1 MGLTCLQKLGTGLFL
16 IVILAAAPLFAA
28 QIEPRAKVPSTG
40 NLLSVWKFRED
51 FSKGIPGWMSFPL
64 AQDVGYDPSIYTARR
79 AGTPVLVRDVIGDGQ
94 RELRVGMIRPLKF
107 RATAGSAIRLAYNSE
122 TTGAVRMTLTLGSVS
137 GRRYTTVLPPTEA
150 RRSFQVSGKKLGI
163 PASGDEIEV
172 IVIEAKVDR
181 PVADS
186 HNRLILSVFEID
198 AQRRAALPLLLPRLT
213 RSEGMQVAVADEVS
227 FVDRPL
233 QIQTAA
239 PHHPVTLLLFD
250 GSGKE
255 TSRSSF
261 TGSVTPDL
269 NRGSPGLWKAV
280 IESEGER
287 TEFRFLVLRRIPA
300 HPRVLLTT
308 ARIAQLKGDAPLRD
322 LIHRKAEQT
331 AAATVF
337 NPWAGENIQ
346 LLSRTSVL
354 LGLPQYFTLMEN
366 YSNTASLGALDYLL
380 NENSQGLER
389 ARKVLLESAS
399 WPSWTPPWFAAQGLH
414 TYYETGIFSQRL
426 ALAYDLIAEQLSA
439 QEKSK
444 IAEGFLRNAID
455 PAIDEYFLN
464 DRMPIAASNHAAHA
478 VGGAIADCVALE
490 GDVPEWNNRFAPRLA
505 QLIVSYERL
514 MNGLFPGDG
523 SEAEPA
529 GYEDFAMEG
538 MSWGGAALDALG
550 IHSAR
555 MDDMLQA
562 FWWEKYIRIRPDLL
576 LDTGDF
582 HGELGSLPGFAWTA
596 EYAHDPSLRAFYE
609 NDNHTTVMAISR
621 SQHSES
627 EAGASDPV
635 PALLDLA
642 CCTGPSSIPRVAPLS
657 RVFPL
662 RGSAVLR
669 SGWNEDD
676 TVISLR
682 AGAWFNH
689 EHHDQGS
696 FQVAAFG
703 EKLIAEAGYSDYYKD
718 PRYVD
723 YFTQAA
729 GHNTVL
735 LDQNPFSQGDY
746 DGRYWSAF
754 RSHPSIESHLFS
766 QNIDYLVADLSPAY
780 KGALK
785 QFTRDYFFLKPGI
798 LIIRD
803 RLSSTQAHQYS
814 WLLHAPAGARTSI
827 AKEKATISGS
837 NGTAAIT
844 TPNGDWSVTS
854 EPIPIAAYGE
864 LEKGRIFPRSA
875 FVLNTPKAMNH
886 TFLVGMQFIKG
897 PSSDSSVA
905 WKNSSNG
912 IDFDAHDGDVEI
924 HGSFRRISGG
934 ELSAGQFTTDGDGL
948 AISQRG
954 TQSDVLITQARNV
967 RAMNTELVST
977 TAPVDLM
984 FHQAATGVRELH
996 FACRTNTTVKL
1007 SSSRPTPTIRLDGHS
1022 FAAEYHNGTMT
1033 FELPQGEHIAIL
1045 QP

>member
-1 MGLTCLQKLGTGLFL
+1 MGLSCLQKPATGLFF
-16 IVILAAAPLFAA
+16 IVALCVPLLAAKA
-28 QIEPRAKVPSTG
+28 EPRAKEPSTG
-40 NLLSVWKFRED
+40 NLLSAWKFHED

-64 AQDVGYDPSIYTARR
+64 AQDVGYDPSIYTSLRS
-79 AGTPVLVRDVIGDGQ
+79 GTTVLVRDIIADGQ
-94 RELRVGMIRPLKF
+94 RKLRVGMVRPLKF
-107 RATAGSAIRLAYNSE
+107 RATAGSVIRLAYNVE
-122 TTGAVRMTLTLGSVS
+122 ATGVAQVTLTLGSVS
-137 GRRYTTVLPPTEA
+137 GGRYTSVLPPAEA
-150 RRSFQVSGKKLGI
+150 GRPVQVSGQKLGI
-163 PASGDEIEV
+163 PASGIEIEIV
-172 IVIEAKVDR
+172 VIEAKVDR
-181 PVADS
+181 PVEDS
-186 HNRLILSVFEID
+186 HNRLILSSFEID
-198 AQRRAALPLLLPRLT
+198 AQQRAALALLRPRLM

-227 FVDRPL
+227 FAEKPL

-239 PHHPVTLLLFD
+239 PHSRATLILFD

-255 TSRSSF
+255 SSRSSF

-269 NRGSPGLWKAV
+269 GRGSPGLWKAIV
-280 IESEGER
+280 ESEADR
-287 TEFRFLVLRRIPA
+287 TEFRFLVLRRPPPP
-300 HPRVLLTT
+300 HPRALLKT
-308 ARIAQLKGDAPLRD
+308 ARIDQLKSDAPLRD
-322 LIHRKAEQT
+322 LIHSKAEQT

-366 YSNTASLGALDYLL
+366 YSNTASLGALDYVL
-380 NENSQGLER
+380 NQNSQGLER
-389 ARKVLLESAS
+389 AKKVLLESAS

-414 TYYETGIFSQRL
+414 TYYETGIVSQRL
-426 ALAYDLIAEQLSA
+426 ALAYDLIADQLSA
-439 QEKSK
+439 QEKSN

-490 GDVPEWNNRFAPRLA
+490 GDVPQWDDRFAPRLA

-562 FWWEKYIRIRPDLL
+562 FWWEKYIRIRSDLL

-582 HGELGSLPGFAWTA
+582 HGELGSLPGFAWPA

-609 NDNHTTVMAISR
+609 NDNNSTVMAVSR
-621 SQHSES
+621 SQRGEGTSER
-627 EAGASDPV
+627 V
-635 PALLDLA
+635 PGLLDLV
-642 CCTGPSSIPRVAPLS
+642 CCSNPLSTPPGAPLS

-682 AGAWFNH
+682 AGPWFNH

-735 LDQNPFSQGDY
+735 LDHNPFSQGDY

-754 RSHPSIESHLFS
+754 RSHPSIDRYLFS
-766 QNIDYLVADLSPAY
+766 QNIDYLDANLSSAY

-785 QFTRDYFFLKPGI
+785 QFTREYLFLKPGI

-803 RLSSTQAHQYS
+803 RLSSTQPRHYS
-814 WLLHAPAGARTSI
+814 WLLHAPAGTQISA
-827 AKEKATISGS
+827 AKERATISGD
-837 NGTAAIT
+837 NGTATIT

-864 LEKGRIFPRSA
+864 LEKGRLFPRSA
-875 FVLNTPKAMNH
+875 FVLNTPKEINH
-886 TFLVGMQFIKG
+886 TFLVGMQFAK
-897 PSSDSSVA
+897 PASSASSIN

-912 IDFDAHDGDVEI
+912 IDFDARYGEEEI
-924 HGSFRRISGG
+924 HGSFRRTFGG
-934 ELSAGQFTTDGDGL
+934 ELSAGQFTTDGDAL
-948 AISQRG
+948 AISQRR
-954 TQSDVLITQARNV
+954 TQSDVLIAQARNV
-967 RAMNTELVST
+967 RAMNTQLVST
-977 TAPVDLM
+977 TVPVDLM
-984 FHQAATGVRELH
+984 IHQADTGVREFR
-996 FACRTNTTVKL
+996 FACRKNTRVKL
-1007 SSSRPTPTIRLDGHS
+1007 AVSKTTYTILLDGRS
-1022 FAAEYHNGTMT
+1022 LRAEYRNGMMT
-1033 FELPQGEHIAIL
+1033 LDLAQGEHIAVL